1 MKTVSMSGSPRENV
15 GKKDAKRLRYQ
26 GDVPCVLYGG
36 KDQVHFSMSEKSFKP
51 IIFTPEV
58 YLLKISINGT
68 EYNAI
73 LQDIQYHPV
82 TDKILHADFLEI
94 IPGKPVIIGLPVIFT
109 GKAPGILL
117 GGRLVKKLRKLKI
130 KALVED
136 LPDNIL
142 VDISKLNIGNSITIK
157 DVSLENVE
165 FLENINSE
173 IVGVKTA
180 RGAAEDEEEEEEGE
194 EGAEGTEGAEG
205 AEGGEGGEASAEG
218 GEAKAAE

>member
-15 GKKDAKRLRYQ
+15 GKKDAKRLRKQ

-36 KDQVHFSMSEKSFKP
+36 KDQVHFSMSEKDFKK

-58 YLLKISINGT
+58 YILKISINGT

-109 GKAPGILL
+109 GKAPGVLL
-117 GGRLVKKLRKLKI
+117 GGRLVKKLRKLKV

-136 LPDNIL
+136 LPENIL
-142 VDISKLNIGNSITIK
+142 VDISKLNIGNNITIK
-157 DVSLENVE
+157 DITFDNIE
-165 FLENINSE
+165 FLENANSE
-173 IVGVKTA
+173 VVGVKTA
-180 RGAAEDEEEEEEGE
+180 RNIEEEEEEEEGE
-194 EGAEGTEGAEG
+194 EGAEESAAEG
-205 AEGGEGGEASAEG
+205 SEGGEEKTEA
-218 GEAKAAE
+218 AK